1 MRKSDR
7 GIFLTEVMV
16 SLSLLTVL
24 MVTAIPALTHIYQER
39 KILEQKTEAVQVL
52 RYQLMQWKAGE
63 SAVFP
68 ELKPVT
74 DFSLVWEKKTDHEA
88 LLSVRWSDGSRQF
101 TIRSEAR
108 K

>member
-1 MRKSDR
+1 MKNSNR

-16 SLSLLTVL
+16 SLTLLTVL
-24 MVTAIPALTHIYQER
+24 MVTAIPSLTHIYQER
-39 KILEQKTEAVQVL
+39 TILQQKTEALQVL
-52 RYQLMQWKAGE
+52 RYHLMHWKAGE
-63 SAVFP
+63 TTVFP
-68 ELKPVT
+68 ELQPVT

-88 LLSVRWSDGSRQF
+88 LLSIHWSDGPRQF